1 MKEIKKVK
9 VEVEKEEVTGVTCD
23 QCGKEVDLYHYYDST
38 TSHNNWGSDSHES
51 VELQD
56 FCSLECVLEYV
67 KKYFIGEPGEDRN
80 TYEITIEK
88 NKRYNPRG

>member
-1 MKEIKKVK
+1 MKEITKYV
-9 VEVEKEEVTGVTCD
+9 VEVEKERVSKVICD

-56 FCSLECVLEYV
+56 FCSLECALEYA
-67 KKYFIGEPGEDRN
+67 KNYLENGST
-80 TYEITIEK
+80 TYEIKIEK
-88 NKRYNPRG
+88 TKRYNPRRD